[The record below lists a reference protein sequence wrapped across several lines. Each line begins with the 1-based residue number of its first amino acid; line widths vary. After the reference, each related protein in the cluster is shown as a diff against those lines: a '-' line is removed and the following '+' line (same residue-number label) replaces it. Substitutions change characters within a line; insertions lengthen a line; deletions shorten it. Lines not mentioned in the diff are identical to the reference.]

1 MSKKENPK
9 IDKNELKRLMREE
22 KSKRIESPLAKYN
35 ALGQLLCV
43 ICNQVIKSELF
54 WSSHLNSKAHL
65 NQIETLKSSTKKVKQ
80 FETLIQF

>member
-1 MSKKENPK
+1 MSKKDNSKPK
-9 IDKNELKRLMREE
+9 VDKNELKRLMRED
-22 KSKRIESPLAKYN
+22 KGKRIESPLAKYN

-65 NQIETLKSSTKKVKQ
+65 QQIEALKSSTKSKVKY
-80 FETLIQF
+80 L